1 MMVLIV
7 MANTIVLA
15 LNGLL
20 GDLPPVDAL
29 VHDMTPYL
37 ATLAS
42 WSSVMGVILALLVGL
57 ILLFLNRRGHAYRW
71 PVSGRALTTSFV
83 VVLLSGFVVYDV
95 GMYISHEPLSLLTN
109 VPMAITSA
117 VEGSLPSRANLNIPT
132 PIPNTTMPSS
142 ITRMRR
148 GMFFC
153 FKSCKKITCPIALPR
168 HDTAFAAIWQA
179 KNLLKNA

>member
-1 MMVLIV
+1 

-20 GDLPPVDAL
+20 GALPPVDAL

-42 WSSVMGVILALLVGL
+42 WSSLLGVILALLVGL

-71 PVSGRALTTSFV
+71 LVSGRALTTSFI
-83 VVLLSGFVVYDV
+83 VVLLAGFVVYDV

-109 VPMAITSA
+109 VPMAIIHAFEMFLLHSDLTELRTS
-117 VEGSLPSRANLNIPT
+117 VESLSDLTAEPAAFRAYCI
-132 PIPNTTMPSS
+132 TTRSM
-142 ITRMRR
+142 
-148 GMFFC
+148 G
-153 FKSCKKITCPIALPR
+153 
-168 HDTAFAAIWQA
+168 W
-179 KNLLKNA
+179 